1 MQMHI
6 SRFLNSFG
14 KPLAFRAQTDKLQPM
29 SGDLIIRPLSKHC
42 LKIGHR
48 LNGCILNLSATQAA
62 HMIVVIRNTIETLL
76 SSPQF
81 ELLNQAVLSE
91 HLKIAIDRAETNP
104 GQSPANEFIDLAG
117 RRMSAVSLQLF
128 QNHLALP
135 GYS

>member
-1 MQMHI
+1 MHI

-14 KPLAFRAQTDKLQPM
+14 QPLAFRAQTDKLQPM

-42 LKIGHR
+42 LQTGHR
-48 LNGCILNLSATQAA
+48 LNGRILNFSATQAA
-62 HMIVVIRNTIETLL
+62 HMIVVIRSTIETLL

-104 GQSPANEFIDLAG
+104 RQPPANEFIDFAG
-117 RRMSAVSLQLF
+117 RRVQAAPLQLL